1 MRLAKMV
8 QKDTILEARRF
19 STLADGR
26 ISDVQGVAVPIQKG
40 GMCVVDI
47 MGVHMN
53 REWGGSLPTIR
64 GLFLSAIHW
73 GDDVDEF
80 KPERF
85 MDTDTHKWPRD
96 ACTCSFIVSYEL
108 LKFDLLSCLWCVCVC
123 VCVLVFAFSAGP
135 RACIGQRFA
144 MAESIC
150 ILASVVRRYE
160 ILLPTDVLGLSVN
173 EQEEILAGWKVL
185 ATLIPTG
192 ARVRFR
198 RR

>member
-53 REWGGSLPTIR
+53 RESLPTIR
-64 GLFLSAIHW
+64 GFFIFLSAIHW

-85 MDTDTHKWPRD
+85 MDTNTYKWPRD

-108 LKFDLLSCLWCVCVC
+108 LKFDLLSCLRC
-123 VCVLVFAFSAGP
+123 VCVLVFGFSAGP

>member
-64 GLFLSAIHW
+64 GFFIFLSAIHW

-85 MDTDTHKWPRD
+85 MDTDTYKWPRD

-108 LKFDLLSCLWCVCVC
+108 LKFDLLSCLRCVCVC
-123 VCVLVFAFSAGP
+123 VSLWLFCWSEGLYWPTICDGGEYLYS
-135 RACIGQRFA
+135 RQRCA
-144 MAESIC
+144 KI
-150 ILASVVRRYE
+150 
-160 ILLPTDVLGLSVN
+160 
-173 EQEEILAGWKVL
+173 
-185 ATLIPTG
+185 
-192 ARVRFR
+192 
-198 RR
+198 